1 MNFAKKKHLFAF
13 YKTCGTGIETY
24 CRKQYSRTDRQQQ
37 DKNNGK
43 KRFCLSSL
51 ILQYNHYCNLSQK
64 THIFAFKKNMGNW
77 QQNVL
82 NSTAEQ
88 TDNQKNQCENFFSS
102 VSVIPLSK
110 YKYKYYKYTSII
122 KLLAQNTPTSHKTKK
137 AFNTQKT
144 DET

>member
-1 MNFAKKKHLFAF
+1 
-13 YKTCGTGIETY
+13 
-24 CRKQYSRTDRQQQ
+24 
-37 DKNNGK
+37 
-43 KRFCLSSL
+43 
-51 ILQYNHYCNLSQK
+51 
-64 THIFAFKKNMGNW
+64 MGNW
-77 QQNVL
+77 QQNVE

-102 VSVIPLSK
+102 VCVIPLSK